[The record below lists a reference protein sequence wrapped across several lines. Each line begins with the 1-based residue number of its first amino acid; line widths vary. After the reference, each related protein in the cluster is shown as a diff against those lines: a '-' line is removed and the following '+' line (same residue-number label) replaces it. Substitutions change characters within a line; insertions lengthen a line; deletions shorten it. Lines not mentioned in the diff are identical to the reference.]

1 MTRPPSC
8 FRNLTHTFPFL
19 LIFLCY
25 ALGALFTFPPHSLSS
40 LVLSLTRSLA
50 ILSPYSSYCACGH
63 SPWVFALPGLILLL
77 PVISFC
83 LLLIDA
89 SCAAALLSFV
99 LGQRLLLTLS
109 FSLQCRLLAF
119 LSLHF
124 QICSPLFVFLLSPA
138 CTQIYPLTPP
148 PLLDWTWRWRLIHLC
163 VCFFRNPWGVPPPLY
178 GLLGRPNSVSD
189 SFLG

>member
-1 MTRPPSC
+1 M
-8 FRNLTHTFPFL
+8 
-19 LIFLCY
+19 
-25 ALGALFTFPPHSLSS
+25 GALFTFLSHSLSL
-40 LVLSLTRSLA
+40 LVLSRTRSLT

-124 QICSPLFVFLLSPA
+124 QICSPLFIFLLSPA

-148 PLLDWTWRWRLIHLC
+148 PLLEIAPHTPVC
-163 VCFFRNPWGVPPPLY
+163 VLLSKSLGSSSTIVWFVGPSQLRFGFLPWPVT
-178 GLLGRPNSVSD
+178 
-189 SFLG
+189 

>member
-1 MTRPPSC
+1 MPSSA
-8 FRNLTHTFPFL
+8 LPTESGTHF
-19 LIFLCY
+19 
-25 ALGALFTFPPHSLSS
+25 ALFVLVFCVTPWELFLRSPLLSLSL
-40 LVLSLTRSLA
+40 LVLSRTRSLA

-138 CTQIYPLTPP
+138 CTQIYPLTYRTGGV
-148 PLLDWTWRWRLIHLC
+148 LDAKR
-163 VCFFRNPWGVPPPLY
+163 
-178 GLLGRPNSVSD
+178 
-189 SFLG
+189 

>member
-1 MTRPPSC
+1 MTQ
-8 FRNLTHTFPFL
+8 TGT
-19 LIFLCY
+19 
-25 ALGALFTFPPHSLSS
+25 
-40 LVLSLTRSLA
+40 
-50 ILSPYSSYCACGH
+50 LSPYSSCCACGH

-124 QICSPLFVFLLSPA
+124 QICSPLFIFLLSPA

-148 PLLDWTWRWRLIHLC
+148 PLLEIAPHTPVC
-163 VCFFRNPWGVPPPLY
+163 VLLSKSLGSSSTIVWGASAMKILT
-178 GLLGRPNSVSD
+178 D
-189 SFLG
+189 SPSIWDSITAALACPCR

>member
-1 MTRPPSC
+1 MRAWCPWYLHRASD
-8 FRNLTHTFPFL
+8 LIHTL
-19 LIFLCY
+19 LLFYSFLCY
-25 ALGALFTFPPHSLSS
+25 ALGALFTFPLHSLSL
-40 LVLSLTRSLA
+40 LVLSRTHSLA

-83 LLLIDA
+83 LLRIDA

-109 FSLQCRLLAF
+109 LSWQCRLLTF
-119 LSLHF
+119 FSLHF

-148 PLLDWTWRWRLIHLC
+148 PSPGDGASYIRMRASFGIFGEFLHHFM
-163 VCFFRNPWGVPPPLY
+163 VC
-178 GLLGRPNSVSD
+178 
-189 SFLG
+189 

>member
-1 MTRPPSC
+1 MILPSS
-8 FRNLTHTFPFL
+8 LPISHTLCPFFYSFFVL
-19 LIFLCY
+19 RF
-25 ALGALFTFPPHSLSS
+25 GSSFTFPSHSLSL
-40 LVLSLTRSLA
+40 LVLSLTHSLA

-89 SCAAALLSFV
+89 SRAAALLSFV

-138 CTQIYPLTPP
+138 CTQIYPLT
-148 PLLDWTWRWRLIHLC
+148 LRWKDLA
-163 VCFFRNPWGVPPPLY
+163 V
-178 GLLGRPNSVSD
+178 
-189 SFLG
+189 